1 MDIRRLS
8 LLCLLMAWTPATVW
22 AQESDNDDNYNPP
35 LTDYDADA
43 PARQQEGEY
52 ERPQSPNDD
61 EEEDPVYKFPQAHEF
76 EQPVIVG
83 ADQLRLYR
91 GYWQPGGYQV
101 RDGSPFFN
109 SVPGAPPRGPIAGG
123 GGDSA
128 YNPMESGGAAAQN
141 GYAVNGYNQNAY
153 NQPAYGQN
161 MQGQNAYTQNGYG
174 QNGYAQNGYTQDSYV
189 QGYGPQGNYGYGA
202 YGNNGYGA
210 YDAYGYQN
218 GGGYANGAGGGGAGG
233 AGGAPYNYHFGPG
246 YYRSSEYGHFR
257 FPYYSYRRPWF
268 HPGFAGFNRDVNIP
282 W

>member
-22 AQESDNDDNYNPP
+22 AQESDNNDNYNPP

-43 PARQQEGEY
+43 PARLQEGEY

-61 EEEDPVYKFPQAHEF
+61 EEEPVYKFPQAHEF

-83 ADQLRLYR
+83 EDQLRLYR
-91 GYWQPGGYQV
+91 GYWQPGGYQA

-128 YNPMESGGAAAQN
+128 YNPMESGGAAMQN
-141 GYAVNGYNQNAY
+141 GYAANGYNQNAY
-153 NQPAYGQN
+153 GHPAYGQN

-174 QNGYAQNGYTQDSYV
+174 QNGYAQNGYTQDSYI
-189 QGYGPQGNYGYGA
+189 QGYGPQGNYGYGD

-233 AGGAPYNYHFGPG
+233 DPYNYHFGPG

-268 HPGFAGFNRDVNIP
+268 HPGFAGFNRDVNLP

>member
-22 AQESDNDDNYNPP
+22 AQESDNNDNYNPP

-43 PARQQEGEY
+43 PARLQEGEY

-61 EEEDPVYKFPQAHEF
+61 EEEPVYKFPQAHEF

-83 ADQLRLYR
+83 EDQLRLYR

-128 YNPMESGGAAAQN
+128 YNPMESGGAAMQN
-141 GYAVNGYNQNAY
+141 GYAANGYNQNAY
-153 NQPAYGQN
+153 GHPAYGQN

-174 QNGYAQNGYTQDSYV
+174 QNGYAQNGYTQDSYI
-189 QGYGPQGNYGYGA
+189 QGYGPQGNYGYEA

-233 AGGAPYNYHFGPG
+233 DPYNYHFGPG

-268 HPGFAGFNRDVNIP
+268 HPGFAGFNRDVNLP